1 MSKKQIIVVEDEPDI
16 LDVLNYNLQ
25 REGFEVR
32 TCENGADSLELIF
45 RVMPDLI
52 LLDLMLPGMEG
63 LEVCRQL
70 KSDNRSTHIPIIMV
84 TAKGE
89 ESDIVLGLGLGAD
102 DYIVKPFSPK
112 ELIARVKAVLRR
124 VVGENDLKAVSYTH
138 LTLPTILLV

>member
-63 LEVCRQL
+63 AAKIVAADA
-70 KSDNRSTHIPIIMV
+70 SPIWIATHR
-84 TAKGE
+84 
-89 ESDIVLGLGLGAD
+89 LGD
-102 DYIVKPFSPK
+102 F
-112 ELIARVKAVLRR
+112 LR
-124 VVGENDLKAVSYTH
+124 LA
-138 LTLPTILLV
+138 LWW